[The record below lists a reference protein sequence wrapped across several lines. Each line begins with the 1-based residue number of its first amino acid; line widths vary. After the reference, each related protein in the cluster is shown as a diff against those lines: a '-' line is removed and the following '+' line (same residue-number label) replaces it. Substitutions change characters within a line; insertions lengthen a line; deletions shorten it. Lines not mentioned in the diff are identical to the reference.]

1 MTEEWNRTMR
11 AHLDFPDVR
20 ELNSLQLAY
29 LGDALHDVYFRG
41 LLLSRGYRVGQLHEM
56 ARGRG
61 SAHAHAT
68 VYQVLF
74 AELTP
79 EEQGVARRGR
89 NAQSRHP
96 VPRNQDPADYGMATG
111 LEALWGYL
119 YVTGQLERL
128 QELLERSE
136 QILGQNG
143 IRKE

>member
-41 LLLSRGYRVGQLHEM
+41 LLLSRGYRVGQMHKM
-56 ARGRG
+56 ATGRV
-61 SAHAHAT
+61 SAHAQAT

-74 AELTP
+74 DELTP
-79 EEQGVARRGR
+79 EEQEVARRGR